1 MLQRLER
8 LEKARNKRDLNNSNK
23 GAIMG
28 KVIPFPGTKLSDEQ
42 MEKNRKLDKQE
53 QLKEHI
59 VNTSL
64 DISLGVFN
72 KFDMSHLPQIM
83 FNDTNKKDFV
93 LIHEAIKSAICRLY
107 NVKHELQEVQHDCI
121 DLALSDIEWLDD
133 DNNF

>member
-1 MLQRLER
+1 MLQRLE
-8 LEKARNKRDLNNSNK
+8 KVRNSRDLNYSNK

-42 MEKNRKLDKQE
+42 IEKNRKLDKQE

-83 FNDTNKKDFV
+83 FNDTATTEIYTILFV
-93 LIHEAIKSAICRLY
+93 GSVRC
-107 NVKHELQEVQHDCI
+107 V
-121 DLALSDIEWLDD
+121 
-133 DNNF
+133 